1 MMMFRMINLRRRTDP
16 KTGSHTLR
24 EPAQSKCTSTF
35 HKSHFMRQ
43 QTEVQTLCE
52 PAESKCTTYRT
63 EISRKNAAPSV
74 SVRDKQF
81 VRATRP
87 GVQTLCE
94 PAQPTCTS
102 TCHRSN
108 FLLSLQK
115 KRGQLEHPDQAPV
128 FTITD
133 HYSEGPLSVDTLCGG
148 KNANS
153 PEATNLGGGRSGC
166 RPASG
171 HSTCL
176 LKTTH
181 SQEPL

>member
-1 MMMFRMINLRRRTDP
+1 MMMSRMIILRRRTDP

-52 PAESKCTTYRT
+52 PAESKCTTYRP

-87 GVQTLCE
+87 GCRLC
-94 PAQPTCTS
+94 ANLRNRHARRHVTGATS
-102 TCHRSN
+102 TE
-108 FLLSLQK
+108 FTEK
-115 KRGQLEHPDQAPV
+115 TGPAGAP
-128 FTITD
+128 
-133 HYSEGPLSVDTLCGG
+133 
-148 KNANS
+148 
-153 PEATNLGGGRSGC
+153 
-166 RPASG
+166 
-171 HSTCL
+171 
-176 LKTTH
+176 
-181 SQEPL
+181 